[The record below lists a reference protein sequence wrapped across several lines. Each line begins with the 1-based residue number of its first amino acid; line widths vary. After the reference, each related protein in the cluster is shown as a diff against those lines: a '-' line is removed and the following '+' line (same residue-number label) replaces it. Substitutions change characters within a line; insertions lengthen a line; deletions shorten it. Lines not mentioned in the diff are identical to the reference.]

1 MVNQEGIRRTDQG
14 LEFDW
19 ASYRPEDIIPLKP
32 VHKQFKRKYLDM
44 YVAYAFYSIKEY
56 EAKNPNIPHNVAK
69 EMIDD
74 TRHELKSLSP
84 SVVMDNVSRMVD
96 TALDKFLSVHPLSS
110 FTLVISPKSSA
121 PLNNLVMGKIKALH
135 KGGPPMIV
143 PDAMVKNAI
152 KNIKVDWDL
161 VGSEGSEKTVAAV
174 PQFHKS
180 LMNNPE
186 ALYAVKKVPASYRR
200 YFTNFLRWADGLN
213 PFYISY
219 AASQGRVL
227 LVDDTVGEGATV
239 LEMARQLKQYNPNE
253 ILVFS
258 MFLDYG
264 AGYDKLSTP
273 TA

>member
-1 MVNQEGIRRTDQG
+1 MIEKEGIRRSDTG

-19 ASYRPEDIIPLKP
+19 QAYKPEDVVPLKP

-44 YVAYAFYSIKEY
+44 FVAYAFYGINEY
-56 EAKNPNIPHNVAK
+56 EAKNPNIPHDVAK

-74 TRHELKSLSP
+74 TRHELKSLSDP
-84 SVVMDNVSRMVD
+84 VVKENVSKMVD
-96 TALDKFLSVHPLSS
+96 GSLEKFFSAYPLSE

-121 PLNNLVMGKIKALH
+121 PLNNLVMGKIKELH
-135 KGGPPMIV
+135 KGGLPHIV

-152 KNIKVDWDL
+152 RNVKVDWDL
-161 VGSEGSEKTVAAV
+161 VGREGSDKTVAAV

-213 PFYISY
+213 PFWISY
-219 AASQGRVL
+219 AASKGRVL
-227 LVDDTVGEGATV
+227 LVDDTVGEAATV
-239 LEMARQLKQYNPNE
+239 MEMARQLSKYNPNE
-253 ILVFS
+253 IVVFS

-264 AGYDKLSTP
+264 AGYEKLPTP